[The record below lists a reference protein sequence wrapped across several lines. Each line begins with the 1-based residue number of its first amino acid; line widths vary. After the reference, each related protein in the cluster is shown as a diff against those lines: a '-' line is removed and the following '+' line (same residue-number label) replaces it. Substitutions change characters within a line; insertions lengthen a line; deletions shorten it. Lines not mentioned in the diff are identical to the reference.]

1 MDCDRCGPARRR
13 IVRTRWKKMTSTVK
27 VEILGWG
34 CARCRQLE
42 ALVREVVA
50 EQAVPAEV
58 VRETDLARIAS
69 LGLFG
74 LPGLVIDGQL
84 VASGNLP
91 KKDRLTR
98 WIIQAARGGDEQ
110 RS

>member
-1 MDCDRCGPARRR
+1 
-13 IVRTRWKKMTSTVK
+13 MTSSVK

-42 ALVREVVA
+42 ARVREVVA
-50 EQAVPAEV
+50 EHAVSAEV
-58 VRETDLARIAS
+58 EIVTDIARITS

-91 KKDRLTR
+91 KKDRLAR
-98 WIIQAARGGDEQ
+98 WITQAARGGDEQ
-110 RS
+110 RSQASSG

>member
-1 MDCDRCGPARRR
+1 MA
-13 IVRTRWKKMTSTVK
+13 K

-34 CARCRQLE
+34 CARCRRLE

-58 VRETDLARIAS
+58 VRVTDVARIAS

-74 LPGLVIDGQL
+74 LPGLVIDGRV

-91 KKDRLTR
+91 KRDRLAR
-98 WIIQAARGGDEQ
+98 WIVQAARWGDEQ
-110 RS
+110 GS

>member
-1 MDCDRCGPARRR
+1 
-13 IVRTRWKKMTSTVK
+13 MTSTVK

-34 CARCRQLE
+34 CPRCRRLE

-50 EQAVPAEV
+50 EHAVPAEV
-58 VRETDLARIAS
+58 VKVTDIARITS

-84 VASGNLP
+84 VASGDLP
-91 KKDRLTR
+91 KKDRLAR
-98 WIIQAARGGDEQ
+98 WIVQAARWGDEQ